1 LKKEIEEKD
10 KELLRTIQK
19 NFPLTLRPFKE
30 VAERLDITED
40 EVISRL
46 KTLMDTGFIRKIG
59 AVLSPKKLG
68 YHSILAAVDL
78 PEEDAEKAA
87 FIINK
92 YGSVTHNYFRD
103 GHPNLWF
110 TLIEPD
116 AESLDLHLQE
126 IEDTIG
132 AQIMRMP
139 VTKMFK
145 IGVKLDF

>member
-1 LKKEIEEKD
+1 MKKEIEERD

-19 NFPLTLRPFKE
+19 SFPLTSRPFKE
-30 VAERLDITED
+30 VAERLDIPEG

-46 KTLMDTGFIRKIG
+46 KKLMDEGLVQKIG

-68 YHSILAAVDL
+68 YHSILAAVDI

-92 YGSVTHNYFRD
+92 YTSVTHNYFRD

-116 AESLDLHLQE
+116 AESLELHLQE
-126 IEDTIG
+126 LEETIG